1 MADIIDNPIPK
12 AQFYDIV
19 SIVKSDPP
27 EGTEG
32 TNWHCY
38 VIEQGTNTIRGYRKG
53 NLKTVRFDVEEIVA
67 QLNERRLGK
76 RGRVNIV
83 PTTNKNAAPAKNAPP
98 ANISPP
104 AKKS

>member
-38 VIEQGTNTIRGYRKG
+38 VIEQGNNTIRGYRQG
-53 NLKTVRFDVEEIVA
+53 TLKTVRLAVEEIVA

-76 RGRVNIV
+76 RGRVNLV
-83 PTTNKNAAPAKNAPP
+83 PTPNKGAIPAKIAIPAKSATPAKN
-98 ANISPP
+98 S
-104 AKKS
+104 